1 MEISPSACE
10 GRSKMT
16 QVNII
21 FCFSSVFTLQG
32 GQNALLAVQ
41 EKQHCAQNC
50 SWSVILLLGFPWP
63 GMLFLPICM
72 CRIFLF
78 IIWSSQPNRFCS
90 FYGIASSVESLYQH
104 LIYILSKALPFFCPH
119 RHGPDMT
126 HERHLHKW
134 VRFIGS
140 ALGLNYLPAQLGKFP
155 LMKSYYYS
163 RAADHHWALSLLL

>member
-10 GRSKMT
+10 CGSKMT

-21 FCFSSVFTLQG
+21 FCFSSVFILQG
-32 GQNALLAVQ
+32 VQNALLAVQ
-41 EKQHCAQNC
+41 EKQNCAQNC

-63 GMLFLPICM
+63 GMPLSPISM
-72 CRIFLF
+72 HQNFVF
-78 IIWSSQPNRFCS
+78 IIWSSQPNRFSS

-104 LIYILSKALPFFCPH
+104 LMYILSKALPFFCPH
-119 RHGPDMT
+119 RHGTDMT

-134 VRFIGS
+134 VTFIGS
-140 ALGLNYLPAQLGKFP
+140 ALGLNYLPIQLGKFP

-163 RAADHHWALSLLL
+163 RAADHHWSLSLLL